1 MSSLIQPPQ
10 PTSGAA
16 SPARVSAARRVRPQ
30 SATPAESTPPVSLD
44 TVPSAPPAEVLS
56 QIRAAA
62 GRYESL
68 RAEGHEVRYSH
79 EAGSGQPTITLHDRT
94 GAMIKSLS
102 PSEALELAAA
112 PAPAPPGRKG

>member
-16 SPARVSAARRVRPQ
+16 APARISAARRARPR
-30 SATPAESTPPVSLD
+30 SAAPVESAPPVSLD
-44 TVPSAPPAEVLS
+44 TVPSTPPTEVLS
-56 QIRAAA
+56 QVQAAA

-68 RAEGHEVRYSH
+68 RAEGYEVRYSH
-79 EAGSGQPTITLHDRT
+79 EAGSRQPTITLHDRT
-94 GAMIKSLS
+94 GATIRSLS

-112 PAPAPPGRKG
+112 PTPSGRKG